1 MEATMNLLA
10 VLENGLFALGQVLR
24 FPVMALLWVCVA
36 AALFMAGAAAM
47 DWLARRRER
56 QGFDVERWLKA
67 GSVLDA
73 DAAREAELPATLRRM
88 LAQIKAA
95 HAEAGLANGGLE
107 HILLANEERIRSHVT
122 GSRMLVKVGP
132 SLGLV
137 GTLIPMGTALA
148 ALASGN
154 LEAMA
159 GQMIV
164 AFTTTIIGIM
174 CGTIAFVILTI
185 RQGWV
190 GETIRELRFIAERAA
205 AELDDAAKA

>member
-1 MEATMNLLA
+1 MNLLEL
-10 VLENGLFALGQVLR
+10 LENGLFALGQVLR
-24 FPVMALLWVCVA
+24 LPVMALLWVCVA
-36 AALFMAGAAAM
+36 AALFMAGSAIVDA
-47 DWLARRRER
+47 LARRRER
-56 QGFDVERWLKA
+56 EGFDVERWLKK
-67 GSVLDA
+67 GPVLEA
-73 DAAREAELPATLRRM
+73 SAAREAELPATLRRM
-88 LAQIKAA
+88 LAQIKSA

-107 HILLANEERIRSHVT
+107 HILLAHEERIRARVT
-122 GSRMLVKVGP
+122 APRVLVKVGP

-164 AFTTTIIGIM
+164 AFTTTIIGIV

-190 GETIRELRFIAERAA
+190 GETIRELRFVAERVA
-205 AELDDAAKA
+205 AELEAAKA

>member
-1 MEATMNLLA
+1 MNLLA
-10 VLENGLFALGQVLR
+10 ALENGLFALGQVLR
-24 FPVMALLWVCVA
+24 LPVMALLWVCVA
-36 AALFMAGAAAM
+36 AALFMAGTAVM

-56 QGFDVERWLKA
+56 QGFNVERWLKTGAVLAA
-67 GSVLDA
+67 GA
-73 DAAREAELPATLRRM
+73 DREAQLPRTLRKM
-88 LAQIKAA
+88 LAEIKAA
-95 HAEAGLANGGLE
+95 HAEARLGDGGLE
-107 HILLANEERIRSHVT
+107 HILLANEERIRAHVT
-122 GSRMLVKVGP
+122 GSRVLVKVGP

-174 CGTIAFVILTI
+174 CGTIAFVILTV
-185 RQGWV
+185 RQTWV
-190 GETIRELRFIAERAA
+190 GETIRELRFVAERVASELEHAA
-205 AELDDAAKA
+205 QE